1 MRELYKSPIDA
12 FDMTIKTSDEMP
24 ARQKARPLNPKSN
37 LLFPSC
43 ISHDLVPGKY
53 HGKRHSG
60 LTEEFT
66 SVCLLICSICDMRE
80 IYYYTQKAGFK
91 CESQVSRRGN
101 YYYNVML
108 MLMRV

>member
-24 ARQKARPLNPKSN
+24 ARQKAHPLNPKLN
-37 LLFPSC
+37 LLFQSC

-60 LTEEFT
+60 LTEEYT

-80 IYYYTQKAGFK
+80 IHYHTQKAGFK